1 MNQKAKYRVGP
12 PVGAGNRTVYLIG
25 KVEQHRGAGYVY
37 AKNSPLGILVLEG
50 DEVFFTSFDPDFAP
64 ANILPLLEEAK
75 DAGYLSQGRRERSL
89 PAKGKKSYKNL
100 RNPWDADRW

>member
-1 MNQKAKYRVGP
+1 MNHTVNYRAGP

-37 AKNSPLGILVLEG
+37 AKNSPLGLLILEG

-64 ANILPLLEEAK
+64 ADILPLLEE
-75 DAGYLSQGRRERSL
+75 LRMQGISLTQERTQSS
-89 PAKGKKSYKNL
+89 G
-100 RNPWDADRW
+100 